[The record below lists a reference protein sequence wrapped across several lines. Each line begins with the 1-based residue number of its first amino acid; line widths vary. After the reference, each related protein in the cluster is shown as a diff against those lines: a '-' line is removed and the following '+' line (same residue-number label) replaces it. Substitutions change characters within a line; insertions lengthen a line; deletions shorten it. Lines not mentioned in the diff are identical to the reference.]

1 MYPSI
6 EFRVVN
12 GVVEFRVL
20 ILREQTDYDENG
32 SGNTVVYIDDQKPYT
47 DWAPFADASRLCFK

>member
-6 EFRVVN
+6 EFRVVK

-20 ILREQTDYDENG
+20 IVREQTESDENG
-32 SGNTVVYIDDQKPYT
+32 SGKTVLYIDNAKPYT
-47 DWAPFADASRLCFK
+47 AWALFADASRLCFG